1 MLQLVTDIRKRYRWG
16 LLAIAI
22 LISVSAILIQS
33 LLYIQKGDAK
43 VINIA
48 GKQRMLSQKIAL
60 YGNALIYHESDHF
73 QQQHRRLLEQAVEQ
87 FIAGHQFLIQQDE
100 QGHYIHLNEA
110 LEAHYF
116 SPPTALDEHVKRYVS
131 KAQQLL
137 NNTDDFAYVDRSTFV
152 SNQLEALLTKLD
164 QAVKLLE
171 QKSVQKVTF
180 LAVLELLFW
189 LLAMTLLAIELFF
202 IFKPMEKLVTK
213 NIAKYKE
220 QKEFAE
226 RVNKNKERFIA
237 RTSHEF
243 RTPLQGLT
251 ASIEALDISDSQQ
264 LTKQQALYCVN
275 RLVAMLDELMDLQQ
289 LTSGEWQLSFTSS
302 NLLSTLKQ
310 AISPYEYACN
320 DKGITLSVNLAE
332 SLNKEVST
340 DHARLTQIVAEII
353 NNAVKFTPSQGRI
366 AVTAACQGE
375 QHFVMEIQDNGKGFE
390 KPPTDLLSYEN
401 DSEQH
406 FQGLKTGLL
415 RVMHIVKALKGEIQF
430 LNAEPQGVKV
440 LINLELES
448 TPKSAMPAPLPKALH
463 CLIVEDNPLNATI
476 LGRMVSHLNYSF
488 DVAENGLIATDKA
501 SDKHYDLIF
510 MDLNMPVM
518 DGFKAIDII
527 RNEQGQQVPILVVT
541 ANTSND
547 DLQRVYELG
556 ANLHV
561 YKPITLD
568 SVQKALSILFT
579 ESSQG

>member
-1 MLQLVTDIRKRYRWG
+1 
-16 LLAIAI
+16 
-22 LISVSAILIQS
+22 
-33 LLYIQKGDAK
+33 LYIQKGDAK

-73 QQQHRRLLEQAVEQ
+73 QQQHRRLLQQAVEQ

-320 DKGITLSVNLAE
+320 DKGITLSVNLAD
-332 SLNKEVST
+332 SLDKEVST

-448 TPKSAMPAPLPKALH
+448 TPKSVMPAPLPKALH

-501 SDKHYDLIF
+501 SEKHYDLIF

>member
-1 MLQLVTDIRKRYRWG
+1 MLQLVTDIRKRYRRG

-73 QQQHRRLLEQAVEQ
+73 QQQHRRLLQQAVEQ

-137 NNTDDFAYVDRSTFV
+137 NNTDDFAYVNRSTFV

-320 DKGITLSVNLAE
+320 DKGITLSVNLAD

-448 TPKSAMPAPLPKALH
+448 TPKSAMPAPLPQALH

-541 ANTSND
+541 ANTSNE

-568 SVQKALSILFT
+568 SVQKALSILFA

>member
-73 QQQHRRLLEQAVEQ
+73 QQQHRRLLQQAVEQ

-189 LLAMTLLAIELFF
+189 LLAMTLLALELFF

-320 DKGITLSVNLAE
+320 DKGITLSVNLAD
-332 SLNKEVST
+332 SLDKEVST

>member
-1 MLQLVTDIRKRYRWG
+1 MLQLVTDIRRRYRWG

-73 QQQHRRLLEQAVEQ
+73 QQQHRRLLQQAVEQ

-251 ASIEALDISDSQQ
+251 ASIEALDINDSQQ

-390 KPPTDLLSYEN
+390 KPPTDLLSYED

-476 LGRMVSHLNYSF
+476 LGRMVSHFNYSF

-541 ANTSND
+541 ANTSNE

-561 YKPITLD
+561 YKPISLD

>member
-60 YGNALIYHESDHF
+60 YGNALIYHESDYF
-73 QQQHRRLLEQAVEQ
+73 QQQHRRLLQQAVEQ

-251 ASIEALDISDSQQ
+251 ASIEALYISDSQQ

-320 DKGITLSVNLAE
+320 DKGITLSVNLAD
-332 SLNKEVST
+332 SLDKEVST

-448 TPKSAMPAPLPKALH
+448 TPKSAMPAPLPQALH

>member
-1 MLQLVTDIRKRYRWG
+1 MLQLVTDIRRRYRWG

-100 QGHYIHLNEA
+100 QGHYVHLNEA

-137 NNTDDFAYVDRSTFV
+137 NNTDNFAYVDRSTFV

-189 LLAMTLLAIELFF
+189 LIAMVLLAIELFF

-332 SLNKEVST
+332 SLDKEVST

-448 TPKSAMPAPLPKALH
+448 TPKSAMPAPLPQALH

-541 ANTSND
+541 ANTSNE

-561 YKPITLD
+561 YKPISLD

>member
-73 QQQHRRLLEQAVEQ
+73 QQQHRRLLQQAVEQ

-100 QGHYIHLNEA
+100 QDHYIHLNEA

-251 ASIEALDISDSQQ
+251 ASIEALDINDSQQ

-320 DKGITLSVNLAE
+320 DKGITLSLNLAE

-366 AVTAACQGE
+366 AVTAAFQGE

-448 TPKSAMPAPLPKALH
+448 TPKSVMPAPLPKALH

-501 SDKHYDLIF
+501 SEKHYDLIF

-561 YKPITLD
+561 YKPISLD

>member
-60 YGNALIYHESDHF
+60 YGNALIYHESAHF
-73 QQQHRRLLEQAVEQ
+73 QQQHRRLLQQAVEQ

-251 ASIEALDISDSQQ
+251 ASIEALDINDSQQ

-289 LTSGEWQLSFTSS
+289 LTSGNWQLSFTSS
-302 NLLSTLKQ
+302 NLLSTLKR
-310 AISPYEYACN
+310 AISPFEYACN
-320 DKGITLSVNLAE
+320 DKGITLSLNLAD

-501 SDKHYDLIF
+501 SEKHYDLIF

>member
-137 NNTDDFAYVDRSTFV
+137 NNTNDFAYVDRSTFV

-189 LLAMTLLAIELFF
+189 LIAMVLLAIELFF

-440 LINLELES
+440 LINFELES
-448 TPKSAMPAPLPKALH
+448 TPKSAMPAPLPQALH

-541 ANTSND
+541 ANTSNE

-561 YKPITLD
+561 YKPISLD

>member
-73 QQQHRRLLEQAVEQ
+73 QQQHRRLLQQAVEQ

-171 QKSVQKVTF
+171 QKSVQKVSF

-251 ASIEALDISDSQQ
+251 ASIEALDINDSQQ

-289 LTSGEWQLSFTSS
+289 LTSGNWQLSFTSS
-302 NLLSTLKQ
+302 NLLSTLKR
-310 AISPYEYACN
+310 AISPFEYACN
-320 DKGITLSVNLAE
+320 DKGITLSVNLSE
-332 SLNKEVST
+332 TLNKEVIT

-448 TPKSAMPAPLPKALH
+448 TPKSVMPAPLPKALH

-501 SDKHYDLIF
+501 SEKHYDLIF

-561 YKPITLD
+561 YKPISLD

>member
-189 LLAMTLLAIELFF
+189 LIAMVLLAIELFF

-430 LNAEPQGVKV
+430 LNAEPHGVKV
-440 LINLELES
+440 VINLELEN
-448 TPKSAMPAPLPKALH
+448 TVNSAMPALLPQSLH

-541 ANTSND
+541 ANTSNE

-561 YKPITLD
+561 YKPISLD

>member
-1 MLQLVTDIRKRYRWG
+1 MLQLVTDIRRRYRWG

-73 QQQHRRLLEQAVEQ
+73 QQQHRRLLQQAVEQ

-137 NNTDDFAYVDRSTFV
+137 NNTDNFAYVDRSTFV

-189 LLAMTLLAIELFF
+189 LIAMTLLAIELFF

-390 KPPTDLLSYEN
+390 KPPTDLLSYED

-476 LGRMVSHLNYSF
+476 LGRMVSHFNYSF

-501 SDKHYDLIF
+501 SEKHYDLIF

-541 ANTSND
+541 ANTSNE

-561 YKPITLD
+561 YKPISLD